1 MGTEIF
7 VIQRCQLLKEKE
19 KAFLMKEFTLKKQ
32 LIIIKSMFYYCY
44 IIFLCN
50 NASVYWHIFQLLGF
64 HNICGHQFSTKNKI
78 PKNLHYNYTNTC
90 NYTEETKV
98 HKFLKKNIISFIFQK
113 SQDFNVA

>member
-1 MGTEIF
+1 
-7 VIQRCQLLKEKE
+7 
-19 KAFLMKEFTLKKQ
+19 MKEFTLKKQ

-44 IIFLCN
+44 IIFCVIMQ
-50 NASVYWHIFQLLGF
+50 VYIDIFFQLLGF

>member
-1 MGTEIF
+1 
-7 VIQRCQLLKEKE
+7 
-19 KAFLMKEFTLKKQ
+19 MKEFTLKKQ

-44 IIFLCN
+44 IIFCVIMQ
-50 NASVYWHIFQLLGF
+50 VYIDIFFNYWGF
-64 HNICGHQFSTKNKI
+64 IIFVGTNFQPKNKI